1 MSLESQIA
9 DLVSATNALVTTFNT
24 KKTSIDAAVAAA
36 IAAVPIM
43 VKTFYVDQIAGDDTY
58 VGNTQALPLKTIEK
72 ALSNTPAGGLCTV
85 VLINDYTM
93 NGTITTDKQM
103 LHIKS
108 VVSTV
113 KKKLNTP
120 YYVQDDL
127 AKLPGFT
134 FATGGVI
141 MLTDITLTLPS
152 IAGVPVPQPFYNALF
167 KTGSVA
173 GIPMQT
179 VKFSRSEVLQAADA
193 TATLFVQLSSAVT
206 FMVTETT
213 FPAGFGGRYISGVAS
228 GTNPT
233 ALSTVVTNLGTL

>member
-9 DLVSATNALVTTFNT
+9 DLVSATNALVTNFNA
-24 KKTSIDAAVAAA
+24 KKSSIDTAVAAA

-43 VKTFYVDQIAGDDTY
+43 VRTYYVDQIAGDDTS
-58 VGNTQALPLKTIEK
+58 VGTQALPLKTIEK

-93 NGTITTDKQM
+93 SGTITTDKQM

-108 VVSTV
+108 LVSTV

-120 YYVQDDL
+120 YYVQDDI
-127 AKLPGFT
+127 AKLPGIT
-134 FATGGVI
+134 FATGGVV

-152 IAGVPVPQPFYNALF
+152 IAGVPVPQPFYNAFF

-173 GIPMQT
+173 GIPMMT

>member
-9 DLVSATNALVTTFNT
+9 DLVSATTSLVTTFNG

-36 IAAVPIM
+36 IAAVPNM
-43 VKTFYVDQIAGDDTY
+43 VKTFYVDQIAGDDTS
-58 VGNTQALPLKTIEK
+58 VGTQALPLKTIEK
-72 ALSNTPAGGLCTV
+72 ALSNTPSGGLCTV
-85 VLINDYTM
+85 VLISDYTM

-108 VVSTV
+108 LISTV

-120 YYVQDDL
+120 YYVQDDI
-127 AKLPGFT
+127 AKLPGIT
-134 FATGGVI
+134 FATGGVV

-152 IAGVPVPQPFYNALF
+152 IVGVPVPQPFYNAFF

-173 GIPMQT
+173 GIPLMT
-179 VKFSRSEVLQAADA
+179 VKFSRCEVLQAADA

-228 GTNPT
+228 GTSPT
-233 ALSTVVTNLGTL
+233 ALSTVITNLGTL

>member
-9 DLVSATNALVTTFNT
+9 DLVSATNTLVTTFNT

-36 IAAVPIM
+36 IAAVPAM
-43 VKTFYVDQIAGDDTY
+43 YRTYYVDQIAGVDTN
-58 VGNTQALPLKTIEK
+58 VGTQEAPLKTIEK
-72 ALSNTPAGGLCTV
+72 ALSNTPDGGRCTV
-85 VLINDYTM
+85 VLIGDYTM
-93 NGTITTDKQM
+93 NSAVTTNKQF

-108 VVSTV
+108 LVSAV
-113 KKKLNTP
+113 KVKLNTP

-127 AKLPGFT
+127 AKLPGIT
-134 FATGGVI
+134 FATGGVVL
-141 MLTDITLTLPS
+141 LTDITLTLPS
-152 IAGVPVPQPFYNALF
+152 IAGVPVPQAFYNSFF

-179 VKFSRSEVLQAADA
+179 VKFSRCEVLQAADA

-228 GTNPT
+228 GTAPA
-233 ALSTVVTNLGTL
+233 ALSTVITNLGTL

>member
-9 DLVSATNALVTTFNT
+9 DLVSATNSLITNFNA
-24 KKTSIDAAVAAA
+24 KKASIDTAVAAA
-36 IAAVPIM
+36 IGAVPNL
-43 VKTFYVDQIAGDDTY
+43 VKSYYVDQVAGVDTN
-58 VGNTQALPLKTIEK
+58 VGTQAAPLKTIEQ

-85 VLINDYTM
+85 ILINDYTM

-108 VVSTV
+108 LISTV

-120 YYVQDDL
+120 YYMQDDL
-127 AKLPGFT
+127 VKLPGFT
-134 FATGGVI
+134 FGTGGVV

-228 GTNPT
+228 GTSPT
-233 ALSTVVTNLGTL
+233 ALSTVITNLGTL

>member
-9 DLVSATNALVTTFNT
+9 DLVSATNALVSTFNT

-36 IAAVPIM
+36 IAAVPLM
-43 VKTFYVDQIAGDDTY
+43 TRTYYVDQIAGVDTS
-58 VGNTQALPLKTIEK
+58 VGTQAAPLKTIEK

-85 VLINDYTM
+85 VLMGDYTM

-108 VVSTV
+108 LLSTV
-113 KKKLNTP
+113 KVKLNTP
-120 YYVQDDL
+120 YYVQDDI
-127 AKLPGFT
+127 AKLPGIT
-134 FATGGVI
+134 FATGGVV

-152 IAGVPVPQPFYNALF
+152 IAGVPVPQPFYNAFF

-173 GIPMQT
+173 GIPMMT

-233 ALSTVVTNLGTL
+233 ALSTVITNLGTL

>member
-24 KKTSIDAAVAAA
+24 KNTSIDASVAAA

-43 VKTFYVDQIAGDDTY
+43 AKTYYVDQIAGDDTS
-58 VGNTQALPLKTIEK
+58 VGTQALPLKTIEK

-85 VLINDYTM
+85 FLINDYTM

-103 LHIKS
+103 LHIRS
-108 VVSTV
+108 LISTV

-120 YYVQDDL
+120 YYVQDDI
-127 AKLPGFT
+127 AKLPGIT
-134 FATGGVI
+134 FATGGVV

-152 IAGVPVPQPFYNALF
+152 ISGVPVPQPFYNAFF

-173 GIPMQT
+173 GIPMMK

-213 FPAGFGGRYISGVAS
+213 FPAGFGGRYIGGVAS

-233 ALSTVVTNLGTL
+233 ALSTVVTNLGSL